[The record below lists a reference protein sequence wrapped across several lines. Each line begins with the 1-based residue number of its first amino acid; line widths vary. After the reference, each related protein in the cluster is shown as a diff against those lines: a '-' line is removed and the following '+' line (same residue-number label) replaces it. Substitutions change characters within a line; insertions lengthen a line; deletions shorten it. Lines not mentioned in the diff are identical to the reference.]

1 MIFSVESFQ
10 LARYVSRSFL
20 KIFDTTTYDIS
31 FPFVTITL
39 VQGWFVRPIKSDIKA
54 RDLLLCYDRDS
65 PAHFA
70 LELEQIVSNVT
81 SVSLELVV
89 SQTGTNV
96 SQDNKHSM
104 IKLSL
109 NTNQSSSARSSS
121 GCSSLSLSPPCPPP
135 SGQLRLSPAV
145 RMYLCAA
152 LDNGDWT
159 RLAAGLRLSSHLTSW
174 METQTSPTDC
184 VLSLWE
190 AGQTDP
196 AAVAE
201 LVNIV
206 RCCVSPELAAALHR
220 EAGSWV

>member
-1 MIFSVESFQ
+1 VIQVYIVPDTPGSVESLIKTMEKSSGQ
-10 LARYVSRSFL
+10 LLTKPNHLGLQYNNSDLQCGV
-20 KIFDTTTYDIS
+20 IS
-31 FPFVTITL
+31 TG
-39 VQGWFVRPIKSDIKA
+39 QGWFVRPIKSDIKA

-65 PAHFA
+65 PANFT

-81 SVSLELVV
+81 NVGLELVV

-145 RMYLCAA
+145 SLLCTGQWR
-152 LDNGDWT
+152 LDQTCSWSETVQTPDQLDGNPGQSNG
-159 RLAAGLRLSSHLTSW
+159 
-174 METQTSPTDC
+174 
-184 VLSLWE
+184 
-190 AGQTDP
+190 
-196 AAVAE
+196 
-201 LVNIV
+201 
-206 RCCVSPELAAALHR
+206 LHMNDLN
-220 EAGSWV
+220 GS

>member
-1 MIFSVESFQ
+1 MWSHFNWSSK
-10 LARYVSRSFL
+10 LFL
-20 KIFDTTTYDIS
+20 YHSLFLVQQC
-31 FPFVTITL
+31 FPFYFVTIIL

-65 PAHFA
+65 PAHFT

-81 SVSLELVV
+81 NVGLELVV

-159 RLAAGLRLSSHLTSW
+159 RLAAGLRLSRHLTSW
-174 METQTSPTDC
+174 METQASPTDFIWMISM
-184 VLSLWE
+184 VPNLIHFLILE
-190 AGQTDP
+190 
-196 AAVAE
+196 
-201 LVNIV
+201 
-206 RCCVSPELAAALHR
+206 
-220 EAGSWV
+220 